1 MKIGK
6 RNNLKVGSASVHY
19 TEYDHISVESRNFS
33 ILNQNGAKATWQAGS
48 LFRPLREL
56 QTLALECFKDVGND
70 IVKIRAN
77 TDYNPSAIERLSKE
91 KIDQVTEALVPAIK
105 SVTQNMLTL
114 SETVKRG
121 FAPVSPRSNTD
132 VVGFLADQELRT
144 MVRGL
149 PPEERRSLVVASRQ
163 GAHPEIVEAIL
174 RAHPMLSG
182 LSSESAGSLERAGIA
197 ASRAEDLETLRQML
211 KLYDDVMTTTA
222 QACIGLCGMVDN
234 TNGYK
239 LRFEKWRQGCDGSEL
254 LRDWLGNL
262 PSRAH
267 TTKKESAKPGDDE
280 PADADDEGS
289 TNDDKAA

>member
-1 MKIGK
+1 MSIRK

-33 ILNQNGAKATWQAGS
+33 ILNEDGTKSPWRAGT

-56 QTLALECFKDVGND
+56 QTLALESFKDVGDD
-70 IVKIRAN
+70 IVEIRAN
-77 TDYNPSAIERLSKE
+77 TDYNTSAIERLSKE
-91 KIDQVTEALVPAIK
+91 KIDQVTNSLMPAIK

-114 SETVKRG
+114 AETVKRG
-121 FAPVSPRSNTD
+121 FAPVSPRNKTD
-132 VVGFLADQELRT
+132 VVGFLADQELRS
-144 MVRGL
+144 MIRSL
-149 PPEERRSLVVASRQ
+149 PAEERRSLVGAARQ

-174 RAHPMLSG
+174 RANPMLSG

-239 LRFEKWRQGCDGSEL
+239 LRFEKWRQGCDGSEM
-254 LRDWLGNL
+254 LRDWLAGL
-262 PSRAH
+262 PSRSH
-267 TTKKESAKPGDDE
+267 NKKTDSAQSKEDE
-280 PADADDEGS
+280 PGKDAPE
-289 TNDDKAA
+289 AA

>member
-19 TEYDHISVESRNFS
+19 TEYDHVSVESRNFS
-33 ILNQNGAKATWQAGS
+33 ILNQYGAKATWQAGS

-77 TDYNPSAIERLSKE
+77 TDYNPSAIERLCKE
-91 KIDQVTEALVPAIK
+91 KIDQVTDALVPAIK
-105 SVTQNMLTL
+105 SVAQNMLTL

-121 FAPVSPRSNTD
+121 FAPVSPRNDTD

-149 PPEERRSLVVASRQ
+149 PSEDRRSLVAAARQ
-163 GAHPEIVEAIL
+163 GAYPEIVEAIL
-174 RAHPMLSG
+174 RANPMLSG

-197 ASRAEDLETLRQML
+197 ASRADDLEALRQML
-211 KLYDDVMTTTA
+211 KLYDDVMTTAA

-262 PSRAH
+262 PSRAQN
-267 TTKKESAKPGDDE
+267 KKADSTE
-280 PADADDEGS
+280 PKEDKEPEEADKDAPE
-289 TNDDKAA
+289 AA